1 MKGVTLPT
9 ESVFVMEMSPI
20 KFGLGATEEIGF
32 DARRLGLRK
41 VLIVTDPGLAA
52 LGLPDRVRAL
62 LDEQGVKAD
71 VFDGAAVEPTDRS
84 MEEAAEYARTKEVDG
99 FVAVG
104 GGSAIDTCKA
114 VNLLACHPA
123 SLLDYVN
130 KPVGRGVP
138 VPGPLKPLIA
148 MPTTAGTG
156 SETTAVLVTHVTDQ
170 HVKAGVSNRL
180 LRPTLGVVDPLN
192 TLTAPPEVTAAAGA
206 DILTHA
212 IESYTTRPYDA
223 RPKHHPPDR
232 PAYIGANPASD
243 IWCEKAIELVGR
255 YLRRAVLNGMDLEAR
270 THLALAANYAG
281 IGFGNAGVHLPHA
294 VAYPIA
300 GLVRD
305 FRPAGYPA
313 AHALVPHGMSV
324 ILTAPAAFRFTYPT
338 APERHLRAAELLGV
352 PIGDLDEAQR
362 PEALPR
368 ALVSLMRDVGIP
380 NGLHAVGYT
389 DGDTTALVEGTLQQP
404 RLLANSPRSVGAR
417 DLDAIVRSSM
427 RIW

>member
-1 MKGVTLPT
+1 M
-9 ESVFVMEMSPI
+9 
-20 KFGLGATEEIGF
+20 
-32 DARRLGLRK
+32 
-41 VLIVTDPGLAA
+41 
-52 LGLPDRVRAL
+52 RAH
-62 LDEQGVKAD
+62 LDEQGIKAD
-71 VFDGAAVEPTDRS
+71 VFDGVEVEPTDRS
-84 MEEAAEYARTKEVDG
+84 MEEAADYARTKEVDG

-104 GGSAIDTCKA
+104 GGSAIDTGKA
-114 VNLLACHPA
+114 VNLLTCYPA
-123 SLLDYVN
+123 PLLDYVN

-148 MPTTAGTG
+148 VPTTAGTG
-156 SETTAVLVTHVTDQ
+156 SETTAVAVTHVVAQ
-170 HVKAGVSNRL
+170 HAKAGVSHRL
-180 LRPTLGVVDPLN
+180 LRPALGVVDPLN
-192 TLTAPPEVTAAAGA
+192 TLTVPPEVTAAAGA

-243 IWCEKAIELVGR
+243 IWCEKAIEYVGR
-255 YLRRAVLNGMDLEAR
+255 YLRRAVLNGMDVEAR

-305 FRPAGYPA
+305 YRPAGYPGG
-313 AHALVPHGMSV
+313 HPLVPHGMSV

-338 APERHLRAAELLGV
+338 SPERHLRAAELLGV
-352 PIGDLDEAQR
+352 PVRDLDEAER
-362 PEALPR
+362 SEALPR
-368 ALVSLMRDVGIP
+368 ALVALMRDVGIP
-380 NGLHAVGYT
+380 NGLAAVGYAE
-389 DGDTTALVEGTLQQP
+389 GDAAALVEATLRQP
-404 RLLANSPRSVGAR
+404 RLLANTPRSVGSR

>member
-9 ESVFVMEMSPI
+9 ETVFVMEMSPI
-20 KFGLGATEEIGF
+20 KFGLGATDEIGF

-52 LGLPDRVRAL
+52 LGLPERVRAL
-62 LDEQGVKAD
+62 LDEQGIKAD
-71 VFDGAAVEPTDRS
+71 VFDGVAVEPTDRS
-84 MEEAAEYARTKEVDG
+84 MEEAADYARTKEVDG

-104 GGSAIDTCKA
+104 GGSAIDTGKA
-114 VNLLACHPA
+114 VNLLTCYPA
-123 SLLDYVN
+123 PLLDYVN
-130 KPVGRGVP
+130 QPVGRGVS

-156 SETTAVLVTHVTDQ
+156 SETTAVLVTHVLSQ
-170 HVKAGVSNRL
+170 HVKAGVSHRL
-180 LRPTLGVVDPLN
+180 LRPALGVVDPLS
-192 TLTAPPEVTAAAGA
+192 TMTAPPEVTATAGA
-206 DILTHA
+206 
-212 IESYTTRPYDA
+212 
-223 RPKHHPPDR
+223 DR

-243 IWCEKAIELVGR
+243 VWCEKAIEYVGR

-294 VAYPIA
+294 VAYPVA

-305 FRPAGYPA
+305 FRPAGYPGG
-313 AHALVPHGMSV
+313 HALVPHGMSV
-324 ILTAPAAFRFTYPT
+324 VLTAPAAFRFTYPT

-352 PIGDLDEAQR
+352 PVGELDESAR

-368 ALVSLMRDVGIP
+368 ALIALMRDVGIP
-380 NGLHAVGYT
+380 NGLAAVGYADT
-389 DGDTTALVEGTLQQP
+389 DAAALVEGTLRQP
-404 RLLANSPRSVGAR
+404 RLLANAPRPVGPR
-417 DLDAIVRSSM
+417 ELDAIVRGSM